1 MDEAAV
7 SRLRKRRGV
16 VRASITRLGT
26 RVKELESKSVDHTTV
41 DVAQRLKE
49 KLETL
54 DSEFSTHHYALIDAI
69 DDVESLEEEQE
80 VLDEHDDAVSLLTT
94 LLQRII
100 KTCSTPQSVD
110 TRKIQAR
117 KLLHLDRDLST
128 MQDEIAALS
137 THPKD
142 TCLIQQYADRLAEFK
157 TELKGVHECF
167 LSLDLEEH
175 DELFT
180 TYTKLDKLIFSCC
193 LEIKKLLKGT
203 DTVSS
208 PSDFK
213 GVKLPKLE
221 VPSFDGNILNWT
233 SFWEQFCV
241 SVHNRPT
248 LSDPE
253 KLVYLQQILKAGSAR
268 HAIDGLSRS
277 GENYKE
283 AIDCLRERYDRPR
296 LIHRTHVQMIVD
308 TPPLKEGTG
317 RELRRLHDKMQ
328 QHLRALKA
336 MDREPSG
343 PFITSVIELKLDATT
358 MFEWQKH
365 SQTSKDV
372 PHYRELLEFINV
384 RAQASETYTPDP
396 SRKSVKSETHNPKK
410 TQQPGRSVASFT
422 ANTTAS
428 ADCVVCK
435 NDKHPLYVCPKFKSL
450 PHDRMMTILK
460 ENKLCMNC
468 LRPGHFVGQCKSIT
482 ANNVRSLTTHF
493 YMWILRRHYPVLPN
507 HLMTILPAVGLASG
521 IWTSLSLIAHDLSYS
536 GGCARW
542 PSH

>member
-7 SRLRKRRGV
+7 SRLRKRRVV

-110 TRKIQAR
+110 TRKIQGR

-208 PSDFK
+208 PIDFK

-233 SFWEQFCV
+233 SF
-241 SVHNRPT
+241 
-248 LSDPE
+248 
-253 KLVYLQQILKAGSAR
+253 
-268 HAIDGLSRS
+268 
-277 GENYKE
+277 
-283 AIDCLRERYDRPR
+283 
-296 LIHRTHVQMIVD
+296 
-308 TPPLKEGTG
+308 
-317 RELRRLHDKMQ
+317 
-328 QHLRALKA
+328 
-336 MDREPSG
+336 
-343 PFITSVIELKLDATT
+343 
-358 MFEWQKH
+358 
-365 SQTSKDV
+365 
-372 PHYRELLEFINV
+372 
-384 RAQASETYTPDP
+384 
-396 SRKSVKSETHNPKK
+396 
-410 TQQPGRSVASFT
+410 
-422 ANTTAS
+422 
-428 ADCVVCK
+428 
-435 NDKHPLYVCPKFKSL
+435 
-450 PHDRMMTILK
+450 
-460 ENKLCMNC
+460 
-468 LRPGHFVGQCKSIT
+468 
-482 ANNVRSLTTHF
+482 
-493 YMWILRRHYPVLPN
+493 
-507 HLMTILPAVGLASG
+507 
-521 IWTSLSLIAHDLSYS
+521 
-536 GGCARW
+536 
-542 PSH
+542 